1 MKKVLL
7 LLLVLSACAKE
18 SSVGP
23 AKPATFVRYF
33 NGGNSDV
40 AQAILETA
48 EKDLI
53 LLATTEVT
61 LDATTTYFKIKL
73 IKTDAYGNLVW
84 QKLYPDFSTDGPVLG
99 PKVSYKGKGITAVPG
114 GGYVIVGDDIQN
126 GSSQLLILSIDKD
139 GTMLKQKSYKKRKGS
154 AVGVNKAGN
163 FVVLASIPGASNY
176 NMSLAEFNK
185 TTLDSIW
192 GRNYGAGEV
201 INLSNKLSIDDVDN
215 VSWSGSVKK
224 DNQPILSR
232 IVKTPPNSQS
242 TIYDQSISST
252 VAETNNDFVTL
263 GGGTIAT
270 IGALDNAGTTD
281 ISFRKM
287 IGATSLFQKT
297 YPIKDQDGSAIGNSL
312 CVAKD
317 GGLVLLGTSK
327 LAGSAGRGETDYCLV
342 KIDGLGN
349 AVWTKTY
356 GSKFE
361 DVGASII
368 TTSDGGHV
376 VLGTTNLA
384 NIKSILLMKTDQQ
397 GNIQ

>member
-23 AKPATFVRYF
+23 AKPTTFVRYF

-40 AQAILETA
+40 AQSILETA

-61 LDATTTYFKIKL
+61 LDATTSYFKIKL

-84 QKLYPDFSTDGPVLG
+84 QKLYPDFATDGPLLG

-126 GSSQLLILSIDKD
+126 GSSKLLILSIDKD
-139 GTMLKQKSYKKRKGS
+139 GKVLNQKSYKKRKGS

-163 FVVLASIPGASNY
+163 FVVLASVPGASNY

-224 DNQPILSR
+224 DNQPVLSR
-232 IVKTPPNSQS
+232 VVKTPPNSQA

-263 GGGTIAT
+263 GGGTFAT
-270 IGALDNAGTTD
+270 IGAVDSVGSSY
-281 ISFRKM
+281 IFFRKM
-287 IGATSLFQKT
+287 VGATPLFQKN
-297 YPIKDQDGSAIGNSL
+297 YPIKDQDGSANGNSL

-327 LAGSAGRGETDYCLV
+327 LSGIAGRGETDYCLI

-349 AVWTKTY
+349 PVWTKTY

-384 NIKSILLMKTDQQ
+384 NIKSLLLMKVDKN
-397 GNIQ
+397 GIIE